1 MPSRG
6 PGAGSAAAKN
16 IQPGERGYIF
26 GKISRNDR
34 GLLGW
39 RLLPEPS
46 PKFENVQ
53 NELRR
58 TNEELVEAREFF
70 ENVLE
75 GSTRRFP

>member
-1 MPSRG
+1 MATITRAVS
-6 PGAGSAAAKN
+6 
-16 IQPGERGYIF
+16 E
-26 GKISRNDR
+26 
-34 GLLGW
+34 
-39 RLLPEPS
+39 
-46 PKFENVQ
+46 FENVQ